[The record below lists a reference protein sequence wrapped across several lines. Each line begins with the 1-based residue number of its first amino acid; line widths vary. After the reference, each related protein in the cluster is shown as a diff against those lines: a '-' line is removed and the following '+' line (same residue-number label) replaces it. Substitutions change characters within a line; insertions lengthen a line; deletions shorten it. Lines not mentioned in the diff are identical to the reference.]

1 MKKNYLTILIACIG
15 MILPVTGPVSAQEPI
30 APVKLKEDFAI
41 FRQALQEAHPGLY
54 RYNTK
59 DHTDSLF
66 AKIEILLD
74 HEMTQQDFY
83 RVLLPLASQ
92 VKCGHTKLHPDNNW
106 SDNYFYGYD
115 KVFPFKLFFQD
126 DKAYITDSYDNAE
139 GDVRGHEV
147 ISINNRPMNEIIT
160 NMLPAFFSDGN
171 NTTFKYIE
179 MSRFFSAY
187 YANLIEA
194 PDSFSVICRK
204 GSNIAELKVPAIPR
218 KTIDL
223 YEKQQTSR
231 ETVKAPYYLEF
242 PSEKVALLT
251 ISSFWMDSKEMGFK
265 KFLKESFA
273 EINDKGIQHLIIDLR
288 NNEGGKDARG
298 ALLLSHLVDKKF
310 RYYDRLEAT
319 TDKKYSFS
327 NQARL
332 PSFYGILRILISKTD
347 SGTYLWKHN
356 RNLKMQKPR
365 KDPYH
370 GRVYVLI
377 NGASFSVTSE
387 FAAVTH
393 YLKRATFIGEE
404 TGGGYYGNNSGTFVI
419 VTLPNSRLNLG
430 IPMLAYYTAVRG
442 YQPKDRGI
450 IPDHPVIPTI
460 HDVLGGEDVVL
471 NFTLE
476 LIKNKIAD

>member
-1 MKKNYLTILIACIG
+1 MKNYLTTIIACIG
-15 MILPVTGPVSAQEPI
+15 IILPLTGTVSAQETI
-30 APVKLKEDFAI
+30 TPVKLEEDFAI

-59 DHTDSLF
+59 VHIDSLF
-66 AKIEILLD
+66 AKTEKLLD
-74 HEMTQQDFY
+74 NEMTQQDFY
-83 RVLLPLASQ
+83 RVLLPLVSQ

-126 DKAYITDSYDNAE
+126 DKAYITDSYDNVAH
-139 GDVRGHEV
+139 DVMGHEV
-147 ISINNRPMNEIIT
+147 ISINNKPMNEIIT

-187 YANLIEA
+187 YANIIEA

-204 GSNIAELKVPAIPR
+204 GSSIAELKVPAIPR
-218 KTIDL
+218 TTIDL
-223 YEKQQTSR
+223 YEKQQASR
-231 ETVKAPYYLEF
+231 ETAKAPYYLDF

-251 ISSFWMDSKEMGFK
+251 ISSFWMDSKETGYK

-273 EINDKGIQHLIIDLR
+273 AINDKGIQHLIIDLR

-327 NQARL
+327 KLARL

-365 KDPYH
+365 NDPYM
-370 GRVYVLI
+370 GKVYVLI

-387 FAAVTH
+387 FAAVSH

-442 YQPKDRGI
+442 YQPKDHGI
-450 IPDHPVIPTI
+450 IPDYPVVPTI
-460 HDVLGGEDVVL
+460 HHVLGGEDVVL